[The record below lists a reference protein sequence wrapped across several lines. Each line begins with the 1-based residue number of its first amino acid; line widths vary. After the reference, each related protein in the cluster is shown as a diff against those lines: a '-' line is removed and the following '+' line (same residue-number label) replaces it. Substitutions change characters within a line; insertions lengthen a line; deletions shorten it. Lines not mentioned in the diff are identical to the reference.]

1 MSAAPLSAPA
11 LRPSLP
17 RLAAVE
23 WRKMLDTRA
32 ALWLLGITALG
43 VVAAAIGQGA
53 TARGAD
59 AESASIF
66 RTSCGIASLLLP
78 ILAIL
83 LVTSEWSQRA
93 GLFTF
98 ALVPVRPRVI
108 AAKYLATVA
117 LAALAV
123 AFLLALALAC
133 GAGLGAGA
141 EISPSDVGR
150 GALYVLTYVS
160 IGFALGLLF
169 RNSPLAIVLMFAAPI
184 VLSLIGAINADVND
198 VTAWL
203 DQSELAQLIS
213 NGGVDWARIGVTALI
228 WFALP
233 LIGGLV
239 RLQRSDID

>member
-1 MSAAPLSAPA
+1 MSAAPLTAPA
-11 LRPSLP
+11 PRPPLL

-32 ALWLLGITALG
+32 GLWLLAITALG

-53 TARGAD
+53 AATGAD
-59 AESASIF
+59 AESASIYL
-66 RTSCGIASLLLP
+66 TSCGIASILLP

-108 AAKYLATVA
+108 AAKYLAAVA
-117 LAALAV
+117 LVALAV
-123 AFLLALALAC
+123 ALLLALALAS
-133 GAGLGAGA
+133 GGGFGTGA
-141 EISPSDVGR
+141 EIGASDVGQ
-150 GALYVLTYVS
+150 GALYMLTNVS

-169 RNSPLAIVLMFAAPI
+169 MNSPLAIVLMFAAPI
-184 VLSLIGAINADVND
+184 VLSLVGAINADVND

-203 DQSELAQLIS
+203 DQSELPQLIS
-213 NGGVDWARIGVTALI
+213 NGGVEWARIGVTALV
-228 WFALP
+228 WVALP
-233 LIGGLV
+233 LIGGLI